1 MKTRTAI
8 LYDFN
13 EPLRVE
19 EVELDEPKA
28 NEVLIRLQANGIC
41 GSDLH
46 AIKAE
51 MPVTLPMALG
61 HEGAGIV
68 EKVGPG
74 VTNVKPGDHVVTVY
88 NPFCNQCEYC
98 LKGLPTMCAQWSAG
112 TLEGILPEGGHRIR
126 DKQGRGIHQWCY
138 LGTLSEHVVISAM
151 SVIKVDE
158 DLPFAP
164 ISLMACGGTTGFG
177 APFNRAKVQP
187 GQSVLVLGCG
197 GVGSFTLQGARVA
210 GATTI
215 IAADQN
221 DFKLEMAEKY
231 FGATHTINTSKEDVV
246 QRVKELTKNGQG
258 VDHAFEVISTPETI
272 GQAIEATAKAGTCTI
287 IGMMQ
292 MDHVGVPMNPTM
304 FVALHKTLYGSLYG
318 ASVPEAD
325 FPRYFGMYRGGQLK
339 LDEAITREYSLDQV
353 NDAFD
358 DMLAGRNIRGVV
370 RFD

>member
-1 MKTRTAI
+1 MKTRAAI
-8 LYDFN
+8 LYNFD

-19 EVELDEPKA
+19 EIELDEPKA
-28 NEVLIRLQANGIC
+28 NEVLVRMMANGIC

-46 AIKAE
+46 AIKNE
-51 MPVTLPMALG
+51 LPVSLPMALG

-68 EKVGPG
+68 EKVGRG
-74 VTNVKPGDHVVTVY
+74 VTNVKPGDHVITVY
-88 NPFCNQCEYC
+88 NPFCNSCEYC
-98 LKGLPTMCAQWSAG
+98 LKGLPYMCAKWSGG
-112 TLEGILPEGGHRIR
+112 TLEGVLPEGGFRMHDKDGNGIR
-126 DKQGRGIHQWCY
+126 QWCY
-138 LGTLSEHVVISAM
+138 LGTLAEHVVLSSM
-151 SVIKVDE
+151 SVIKVDD

-164 ISLMACGGTTGFG
+164 ISLMACGGSTGFG

-197 GVGSFTLQGARVA
+197 GVGSFALQGARVA

-221 DFKLEMAEKY
+221 DFKLEMAKQH
-231 FGATHTINTSKEDVV
+231 FGATHTINTTREDVV
-246 QRVKELTKNGQG
+246 QRCKELTKDGQG

-272 GQAIEATAKAGTCTI
+272 GQAIEATAKAGTTTI

-318 ASVPEAD
+318 ASVPIAD
-325 FPRYFGMYRGGQLK
+325 FDRYFRMYRSGQLR
-339 LDEAITREYSLDQV
+339 LDEAITREYRLDQV
-353 NDAFD
+353 NDAFA
-358 DMLAGRNIRGVV
+358 DMVEGRNLRGVV